1 MWWAPEARQPH
12 GHPTVLVIHG
22 SRTRSQHG
30 DGVAAGGVGG
40 VTGGDGPATRVVRGP
55 RSTTTLQAQLPHKQH
70 LAQLATTA
78 SGPGCA

>member
-1 MWWAPEARQPH
+1 M
-12 GHPTVLVIHG
+12 LVIHG

-55 RSTTTLQAQLPHKQH
+55 QEHNHPASSAAAQAAPGPTGHYSKWAWLC
-70 LAQLATTA
+70 LAFENT
-78 SGPGCA
+78 